1 MFYIGKLPF
10 VSERHTVIKIDFTAT
25 MMGRRPPSETLRYGN
40 VSEKCYFESYART
53 SIHRDMIKDRI
64 RTETY
69 RNAMYHNKHLF
80 KDKIVLDVG
89 CGTGILSMFAA
100 RAGARKVIGVEF
112 SDFAII
118 ARKVVRDNNL
128 ADIVTIVHGKVED
141 IQLPDDVEKVD
152 VIVSEWMGY
161 CLFYESMLDSVLFAR
176 DKWLVEDGVMFPDQ
190 VSLHLCGIHDNRDYA
205 KTLTHNNY
213 DLDLKSMNSLV
224 LAEPDVRRIDRGQVI
239 TETALV
245 KEFDLQ
251 KERIEDIEFRTNF
264 KLKALKSDRLVVSS
278 FLSYHNML
286 KMIPLL

>member
-1 MFYIGKLPF
+1 
-10 VSERHTVIKIDFTAT
+10 
-25 MMGRRPPSETLRYGN
+25 
-40 VSEKCYFESYART
+40 
-53 SIHRDMIKDRI
+53 MIKDRV

-69 RNAMYHNKHLF
+69 RDAMYHNKHLF
-80 KDKIVLDVG
+80 KDKIVLDVE
-89 CGTGILSMFAA
+89 CGTGILSMFA
-100 RAGARKVIGVEF
+100 ARKVIGVEF

-128 ADIVTIVHGKVED
+128 VDIVTIVHGKVEN

-190 VSLHLCGIHDNRDYA
+190 VSLHLCGIHDSRDYA

-213 DLDLKSMNSLV
+213 DLDLQSMNSLV

-264 KLKALKSDRLVVSS
+264 KLKALKSDRLVVS
-278 FLSYHNML
+278 
-286 KMIPLL
+286 

>member
-1 MFYIGKLPF
+1 
-10 VSERHTVIKIDFTAT
+10 
-25 MMGRRPPSETLRYGN
+25 MGRRPHSETLRYGN

-251 KERIEDIEFRTNF
+251 KEMIEDIE
-264 KLKALKSDRLVVSS
+264 
-278 FLSYHNML
+278 
-286 KMIPLL
+286 